1 MASAPNGPQRWDVEG
16 TDQFIAW
23 YRRLAGPLADAV
35 DSAVE
40 LLQQLGP
47 ALARPYADTLK
58 LSRHANM
65 KELRIAYRGDAY
77 RVLFAFDPRRV
88 AILLLGGRK
97 ADRKWYKKAIAH
109 GDKLYDEHLEEL
121 KAEGLL

>member
-1 MASAPNGPQRWDVEG
+1 MASSPSGPARWEVEG
-16 TDQFIAW
+16 TDHFIAW
-23 YRRLAGPLADAV
+23 YRGLPVPLADAV

-58 LSRHANM
+58 QSRHANM
-65 KELRIAYRGDAY
+65 KELRIRYRGDAY
-77 RVLFAFDPRRV
+77 RVLFAFDPRRT

-97 ADRKWYKKAIAH
+97 ADRKWYKAAIA
-109 GDKLYDEHLEEL
+109 GADKLYDEHLEEL
-121 KAEGLL
+121 KREGLL